1 MPIDPSSPFP
11 SGPASPD
18 TALALVEAHLLT
30 VLGQDSG
37 RAGVTFLGAGRI
49 DVLRFGPD
57 DDGLVRYVTVGMSRE
72 PMTSAASAVVDPSGP
87 RAELVLS
94 LHGTQDKVLKA
105 LAALASSPTVD
116 GVVIAPGASLA
127 VGEPLWPGGRAE
139 AVLVAEP
146 GGLIPDLDLG
156 DAFPDAA
163 PVQFLPVLPLLPE
176 EAAYK
181 RIHGAAA
188 LEERWLATGT
198 DLRNPFR
205 RAVPLL

>member
-1 MPIDPSSPFP
+1 VP
-11 SGPASPD
+11 PASPSPASSE
-18 TALALVEAHLLT
+18 TVLAFVEAHLLT

-57 DDGLVRYVTVGMSRE
+57 AAGLVRYVTVGMSRE
-72 PMTSAASAVVDPSGP
+72 PMTSAASAVVDPAGP

-94 LHGTQDKVLKA
+94 LTGLHDKVLQP
-105 LAALASSPTVD
+105 LAALASSPSVE
-116 GVVIAPGASLA
+116 GVVISPGASLDT
-127 VGEPLWPGGRAE
+127 GDSLWPGARQT

-146 GGLIPDLDLG
+146 GGLIPDLELG
-156 DAFPDAA
+156 EAFPDAA
-163 PVQFLPVLPLLPE
+163 PVQFLPLLPLMPE

-188 LEERWLATGT
+188 LQEKWLAAGT
-198 DLRNPFR
+198 DLRDPDR
-205 RAVPLL
+205 RPVRLL

>member
-1 MPIDPSSPFP
+1 VPSAP
-11 SGPASPD
+11 SAD

-30 VLGQDSG
+30 VFGQDSG

-57 DDGLVRYVTVGMSRE
+57 PAGLVRYVTVGMSRE
-72 PMTSAASAVVDPSGP
+72 PMTAASAAVMDAGGP

-94 LHGTQDKVLKA
+94 LHGLHDTVRTP
-105 LAALASSPTVD
+105 LAALASAPAVE
-116 GVVIAPGASLA
+116 GVVTSPGVSLDT
-127 VGEPLWPGGRAE
+127 GEPLWTGGRPTG
-139 AVLVAEP
+139 VLVGEP

-156 DAFPDAA
+156 DAFPGAA
-163 PVQFLPVLPLLPE
+163 PVQFLPVLPLMPE

-188 LEERWLATGT
+188 LQEKWLAAGT
-198 DLRNPFR
+198 DLRDPER
-205 RAVPLL
+205 RPVRLL